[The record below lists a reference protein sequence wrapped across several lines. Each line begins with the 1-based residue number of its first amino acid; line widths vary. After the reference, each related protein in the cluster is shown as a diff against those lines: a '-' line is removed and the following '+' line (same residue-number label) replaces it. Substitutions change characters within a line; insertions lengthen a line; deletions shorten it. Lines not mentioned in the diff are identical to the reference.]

1 MLDCQDNEHHTY
13 MLGTK
18 GDIFMTDSDPV
29 SPLSGPILR
38 TPCFMSLQMLRAICG
53 EQREEG
59 TAQIP
64 CLEF

>member
-18 GDIFMTDSDPV
+18 GDLFMTDSDPV
-29 SPLSGPILR
+29 SLLSGRILR
-38 TPCFMSLQMLRAICG
+38 TPCFMSLQMLPAMSG
-53 EQREEG
+53 EQGEKG